1 MELNDLKSGW
11 QNAGGAF
18 KSEKDLQRMTR
29 MVNHPSIKKIRTKLV
44 IETIILVFFLFIYY
58 DWFDGDKKPFYA
70 NLSLVVGLLLYIFND
85 VIGYIALLRPI
96 RGANLKLSIQNY
108 LMRVKRLS
116 ISSIIITILYSLSII
131 IFFTSV
137 ITFTKEKGLLLVF
150 SSVVVCQLILL
161 SFKIWRK
168 WIKNLKLQV
177 KNFNLDEDSQFV
189 FDQ

>member
-18 KSEKDLQRMTR
+18 KSEEDLQRMTR
-29 MVNHPSIKKIRTKLV
+29 MVNHPSIKRIRIKLV

-70 NLSLVVGLLLYIFND
+70 NLSLVTGLLLYIFND
-85 VIGYIALLRPI
+85 VIGYFAIIKPI

-108 LMRVKRLS
+108 LIRVKRLS
-116 ISSIIITILYSLSII
+116 ISSIIITFLYSLSII
-131 IFFTSV
+131 SFFTSV
-137 ITFTKEKGLLLVF
+137 ITFTKEKALTLVF

-161 SFKIWRK
+161 SFRMWRK
-168 WIKNLKLQV
+168 WINKLNLQAKDF
-177 KNFNLDEDSQFV
+177 NFDEEK
-189 FDQ
+189 

>member
-1 MELNDLKSGW
+1 MELNDLKSAW

-18 KSEKDLQRMTR
+18 KSEKDLQQMTR
-29 MVNHPSIKKIRTKLV
+29 MANHPAIKKIRTKLV
-44 IETIILVFFLFIYY
+44 IETIVLVFFLLIYY

-85 VIGYIALLRPI
+85 VIGYIAVTRPI
-96 RGANLKLSIQNY
+96 RDTNLKLSIQNY

-116 ISSIIITILYSLSII
+116 ISSIIITCLYSLSIV

-161 SFKIWRK
+161 SFRMWRK

-177 KNFNLDEDSQFV
+177 REFDVDEGS
-189 FDQ
+189 

>member
-1 MELNDLKSGW
+1 MELNDLKSEW
-11 QNAGGAF
+11 QNAGGEF
-18 KSEKDLQRMTR
+18 KSEEDLQRMTR

-70 NLSLVVGLLLYIFND
+70 NLSLVVGLLSYIVND
-85 VIGYIALLRPI
+85 VIGYLAIMRPI

-116 ISSIIITILYSLSII
+116 ISSIIITFLYSLSIT

-137 ITFTKEKGLLLVF
+137 ITFTKERWLLLVF
-150 SSVVVCQLILL
+150 SSVVVCQLMLL
-161 SFKIWRK
+161 SFRMWRK
-168 WIKNLKLQV
+168 WIRKLKLQA
-177 KNFNLDEDSQFV
+177 KDFNLDEDE
-189 FDQ
+189 